1 MIESARWADES
12 RRLILAVFD
21 GVTIQVPADEGNRH
35 YRAIVAS
42 GIKIET
48 AVNPPQPSQDDYAN
62 AISAHITA
70 AAKGRGYDS
79 EDGLA
84 SYALS
89 ANPAWQAEAK
99 AFIFWRDA
107 VWTYTFQQLAAVI
120 SGQRQ
125 QPGIEDMIKEL
136 PAIVWPS
143 P

>member
-1 MIESARWADES
+1 MIENARWLDEAHTQIVALVDG
-12 RRLILAVFD
+12 RQMQILAD
-21 GVTIQVPADEGNRH
+21 MDNRH
-35 YRAIVAS
+35 YRDLVAS
-42 GIKIET
+42 GTSVADYI
-48 AVNPPQPSQDDYAN
+48 PPQPSQDDYAY
-62 AISAHITA
+62 AISAHITEV
-70 AAKGRGYDS
+70 AKRRGYDS
-79 EDGLA
+79 EDRLA

-89 ANPAWQAEAK
+89 ANQAWQAEAK

-125 QPGIEDMIKEL
+125 QPGLEDMIKEL

>member
-1 MIESARWADES
+1 MIETARWLDETHTQVTA
-12 RRLILAVFD
+12 LVD
-21 GVTIQVPADEGNRH
+21 GRQMQIPADMDNRH
-35 YRAIVAS
+35 YRDLVAS
-42 GIKIET
+42 GT
-48 AVNPPQPSQDDYAN
+48 SVADYVTPQPSQDDYAN

-79 EDGLA
+79 EDRLA